1 MSLMNIIQDF
11 MENGI
16 KNLFEL
22 LGKELKNKGDFSKF
36 VLELKKQLDSLG
48 IEICKTALAA
58 SDEAIRI
65 EPNRKNQW
73 VVERRDK
80 KTLLTTFGEI
90 KYERTYYKSK
100 KDNEYKY
107 LSDEFLGID
116 CHDRMDLSLKVQLVK
131 EAVDVAYDKS
141 AKKTIES
148 IDLSSQTVMNTIREL
163 GEKIGRAHV

>member
-1 MSLMNIIQDF
+1 M
-11 MENGI
+11 
-16 KNLFEL
+16 
-22 LGKELKNKGDFSKF
+22 
-36 VLELKKQLDSLG
+36 
-48 IEICKTALAA
+48 
-58 SDEAIRI
+58 
-65 EPNRKNQW
+65 
-73 VVERRDK
+73 K

-116 CHDRMDLSLKVQLVK
+116 CHDRMDLSLKAQLVK

-163 GEKIGRAHV
+163 GQIPNITYKDQCQVEESKKQKLNIYM

>member
-1 MSLMNIIQDF
+1 MNIIQDF

-48 IEICKTALAA
+48 IEICKTALAVA
-58 SDEAIRI
+58 DEAIRI

-80 KTLLTTFGEI
+80 KH
-90 KYERTYYKSK
+90 
-100 KDNEYKY
+100 
-107 LSDEFLGID
+107 
-116 CHDRMDLSLKVQLVK
+116 C
-131 EAVDVAYDKS
+131 
-141 AKKTIES
+141 
-148 IDLSSQTVMNTIREL
+148 
-163 GEKIGRAHV
+163 